1 MIDELAGKTAL
12 VTGSGSPTGI
22 GFACARALVREGAR
36 VAVTSTSERIHDRAD
51 ELGADH
57 ARGFVADLTDR
68 AQVHDLAAAVTDHL
82 GQIDVLVNNAGMMHV
97 GLDDFAF
104 LDFLEIDDATWDLEI
119 SMNLATAFNVTRAVA
134 PGMVE
139 RRGGRIVMV
148 SSVTGTVVTN
158 PGSTGYGTAKAGME
172 GLMRGLALELGPFG
186 VTANAVAPGWIAT
199 APLDEGEVDHGFA
212 TPLGRSGTADE
223 IAEAVAFLASDRAS
237 YITGQSLIVDGG
249 NTIQEIKSSG

>member
-1 MIDELAGKTAL
+1 MIDELAGKMAL
-12 VTGSGSPTGI
+12 VTGCGNPTGI
-22 GFACARALVREGAR
+22 GFACAKALIREGAQ
-36 VAVTSTSERIHDRAD
+36 VAVTSTSERIHERAD
-51 ELGADH
+51 ELGANH

-68 AQVHDLAAAVTDHL
+68 AQVRELVAAATDHL
-82 GQIDVLVNNAGMMHV
+82 GRIDVLINNAGMMHV

-104 LDFLEIDDATWDLEI
+104 LDFLEMDDATWDLEI

-134 PGMVE
+134 SGMVE
-139 RRGGRIVMV
+139 RRWGRIVMV

-172 GLMRGLALELGPFG
+172 GMMRGLALELGPFG

-199 APLDEGEVDHGFA
+199 APVDDGEVDHGHA
-212 TPLGRSGTADE
+212 TPLGRSGTANE

-237 YITGQSLIVDGG
+237 YVTGQSLVVDGG
-249 NTIQEIKSSG
+249 NTIQEIKGPG

>member
-1 MIDELAGKTAL
+1 MIDELVGKTAL

-22 GFACARALVREGAR
+22 GYASAKALAREGAQ
-36 VAVTSTSERIHDRAD
+36 VALTSTSERIHERAD
-51 ELGADH
+51 ELGT
-57 ARGFVADLTDR
+57 RGFIANLTDR
-68 AQVHDLAAAVTDHL
+68 AQVRDLVASVIGHL
-82 GQIDVLVNNAGMMHV
+82 GRVDVLVNNAGMTHV

-134 PGMVE
+134 PGMIE
-139 RRGGRIVMV
+139 RRQGRIVMV

-199 APLDEGEVDHGFA
+199 APLDDGEVDHGLA

-223 IAEAVAFLASDRAS
+223 VAEAVAFLASDRSS
-237 YITGQSLIVDGG
+237 YITGQSLVVDGG
-249 NTIQEIKSSG
+249 NTIQEIKR